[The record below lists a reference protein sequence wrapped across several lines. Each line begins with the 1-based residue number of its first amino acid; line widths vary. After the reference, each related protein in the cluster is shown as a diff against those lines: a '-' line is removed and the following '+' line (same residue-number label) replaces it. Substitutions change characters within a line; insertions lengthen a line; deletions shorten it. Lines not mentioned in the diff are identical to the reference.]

1 MNPRPLMWGL
11 SQWLSKP
18 LTCFLVSFSCANLNR
33 MQKQDET
40 MPEKQ
45 DTLTFQTITVIGKL
59 SSLTNNRQSLSGQH
73 SRWWLKWT
81 VAQRAVGRLNTVRPG
96 FESRQFKLEKSF
108 QSWLEHPWPGPSNE
122 SGISNN
128 NVKVYFISM
137 KSLQFAEKYTI
148 QASGDI
154 REIGQKRSGSRKLI
168 WAKLKSA
175 KREPKNISA
184 ENNCHLAKSD
194 LIKR

>member
-1 MNPRPLMWGL
+1 MA
-11 SQWLSKP
+11 QWRNS
-18 LTCFLVSFSCANLNR
+18 
-33 MQKQDET
+33 
-40 MPEKQ
+40 
-45 DTLTFQTITVIGKL
+45 
-59 SSLTNNRQSLSGQH
+59 SSLTNCL
-73 SRWWLKWT
+73 
-81 VAQRAVGRLNTVRPG
+81 G
-96 FESRQFKLEKSF
+96 FEPGCEPIKHLSRKNSRD
-108 QSWLEHPWPGPSNE
+108 SC
-122 SGISNN
+122 ISNN

-168 WAKLKSA
+168 RAKLKSA

-184 ENNCHLAKSD
+184 EKNCHLAKSD